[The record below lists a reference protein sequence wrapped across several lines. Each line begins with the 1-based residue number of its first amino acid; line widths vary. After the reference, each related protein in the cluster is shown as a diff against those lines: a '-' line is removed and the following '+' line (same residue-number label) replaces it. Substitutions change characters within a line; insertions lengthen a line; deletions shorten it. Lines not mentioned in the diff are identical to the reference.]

1 MPRLTS
7 SAFRD
12 LALWML
18 GLGFV
23 TGVTFPP
30 FSLALGLPASSVM
43 TPVFVGACIGAGLLV
58 GGANYGLARF
68 VVGRRIRLL
77 AGRMET
83 VRNTLQLAAYT
94 GDWSGCSPE
103 QCAVPVDSTDEF
115 GETARSFN
123 DLVTALAAAHQV
135 EGAVRDFSAMLATHL
150 ELDAV
155 CRNAIR
161 QLLTLT
167 GAQAGAILV
176 EADGA
181 IEIGASVRIRDVE
194 QLAQAD
200 VVRAALRGEAT
211 VELDAPSELM
221 IDAAVTLFPARA
233 VLVLPL
239 TFKSVPV
246 GVLVLASTQAVDADA
261 PRLVDLIRP
270 LLAVALNS
278 ALAHRRLEKLATLD
292 PLTGLYNRRFGLL
305 RLHEE
310 YSRSI
315 RSKLPLAVAMMDID
329 HFKSINDTYG
339 HIVGDRVL
347 VRVAQA
353 ARRTLR
359 EGDVLVR
366 FGGEEFLVLLMSAS
380 QEDAARVCER
390 IRRTVAELVVQDGE
404 HNIQVTVS
412 LGAAS
417 IPNAPVDNEEHLVRL
432 ADEALYAAKAAGR
445 DRVVVA

>member
-18 GLGFV
+18 GLGFA

-30 FSLALGLPASSVM
+30 FSLALGLPASSVL

-58 GGANYGLARF
+58 GGANYWLTRF

-83 VRNTLQLAAYT
+83 VRNTLRLAAYT
-94 GDWSGCSPE
+94 GDWSECSPE
-103 QCAVPVDSTDEF
+103 QCAIPVDSTDEF
-115 GETARSFN
+115 GDTARSFN

-155 CRNAIR
+155 CRNALR

-176 EADGA
+176 ESDGDC
-181 IEIGASVRIRDVE
+181 EIGASIRIRDVE
-194 QLAQAD
+194 QLIHSD
-200 VVRAALRGEAT
+200 MVRAALRGE
-211 VELDAPSELM
+211 PSVQLEASGQVM
-221 IDAAVTLFPARA
+221 IDAAVTLFPART

-239 TFKSVPV
+239 SFKSVPV
-246 GVLVLASTQAVDADA
+246 GVLILASAQAIDSDA
-261 PRLVDLIRP
+261 PRLVDLILP

-292 PLTGLYNRRFGLL
+292 PLTGLYNRRFGLV

-310 YSRSI
+310 FSRSI
-315 RSKLPLAVAMMDID
+315 RSKLPLAVAMIDID

-353 ARRTLR
+353 IRRTLR

-366 FGGEEFLVLLMSAS
+366 FGGEEFLLLLMSAS
-380 QEDAARVCER
+380 QDDAARICER
-390 IRRTVAELVVQDGE
+390 IRRAVSELTVQDGE
-404 HNIQVTVS
+404 HTIQVTVS

-417 IPNAPVDNEEHLVRL
+417 IPNAPVDDEEHLVRV

-445 DRVVVA
+445 DRVVVT